1 MKDVRP
7 ILRNYDG
14 KDIIESYRKQ
24 REVTEQQQPAGKS
37 KKGTIWEKLK

>member
-1 MKDVRP
+1 VRP
-7 ILRNYDG
+7 ILRAYEG

-24 REVTEQQQPAGKS
+24 RDQAQQQPVAQKG